1 MCKLDKNTIKRKVRP
16 NIFNLG
22 TTYGV
27 SSYQRPQQGCMK
39 MILNLVALQLNVSHF
54 GRKYLQNNGFNE
66 MVGLRTREQVSRCI
80 YMVQN
85 DGVVILDCDRPG
97 KTQYSPLGVESVI
110 DFPSE

>member
-22 TTYGV
+22 TTYSV
-27 SSYQRPQQGCMK
+27 SSYQKPQQGCIK
-39 MILNLVALQLNVSHF
+39 MILNLVALQLKVSHF

-66 MVGLRTREQVSRCI
+66 MVGLRTREQVSQCI
-80 YMVQN
+80 WFGN
-85 DGVVILDCDRPG
+85 DGVVILYCDRPG
-97 KTQYSPLGVESVI
+97 KTQYSQLGVEGII

>member
-22 TTYGV
+22 TTYSV
-27 SSYQRPQQGCMK
+27 SSYQKPQQGCMK

-66 MVGLRTREQVSRCI
+66 MVGLRTGEKVSRCI
-80 YMVQN
+80 WFGN

-97 KTQYSPLGVESVI
+97 KTQYSQLGVESVI

>member
-22 TTYGV
+22 TTYSV
-27 SSYQRPQQGCMK
+27 SSYQKPQQGCIK
-39 MILNLVALQLNVSHF
+39 MILNLVALQLKVSHF

-66 MVGLRTREQVSRCI
+66 MVGLRTREQVSQCI
-80 YMVQN
+80 WFGN
-85 DGVVILDCDRPG
+85 DGVGILDCDRPG
-97 KTQYSPLGVESVI
+97 KIQYSQLGVESII

>member
-22 TTYGV
+22 TTYSV
-27 SSYQRPQQGCMK
+27 SSYQKPQQGCIK

-66 MVGLRTREQVSRCI
+66 MVGLRTREQVSQCI
-80 YMVQN
+80 WFGN
-85 DGVVILDCDRPG
+85 DGVGILDCDRPG
-97 KTQYSPLGVESVI
+97 KTQYSQLGVESI
-110 DFPSE
+110 INFPSE

>member
-22 TTYGV
+22 TTYSV
-27 SSYQRPQQGCMK
+27 SSYQKPQQGCIR
-39 MILNLVALQLNVSHF
+39 MILNLAALQLNVSHF

-66 MVGLRTREQVSRCI
+66 MVGLRTREQVLQCI
-80 YMVQN
+80 WFGN
-85 DGVVILDCDRPG
+85 DDVVILDCDRPG
-97 KTQYSPLGVESVI
+97 KTQYSQLGVESII